1 MKREPDKANGLRVT
15 IAISRLQRFT
25 TLKTLSWGVAPGFT
39 FRAFGAENPAM
50 QDLAPIKFG
59 TDGWRA
65 VIAADYTFANVE
77 RVAQAYADYLNSSKA
92 NSLIKQLVDVGQI
105 SKLEAEESSFS
116 NVIKK
121 AVVSGSPL
129 VVVGFDR
136 RFLSEIFAQRAAEV
150 LAGNG
155 FRVALFSEPVP
166 TPLISWAVKDLGA
179 AGGVVITASHNPPE
193 FNGFK
198 IKAPWGGSADA
209 EITLAVEKLVDAEDS
224 KRTVLTSDRREPT
237 GSAVTSYRAQVAS
250 YVDLDRLRDS
260 PVTVV
265 VDPMH
270 GSGGHWVESFLS
282 GGRLNVETIRGHRDP
297 LFGGVNPEPID
308 SNLGALKQRVIES
321 GALVG
326 LATDGDADRVGAVNE
341 LGETM
346 TMHAVVPL
354 MLLHLVRQRKMSGAV
369 VRTFSQSVLLKRIA
383 AAHNLKLYETP
394 IGFKYIADLMLKDDI
409 LIGAEESGGIGVKGH
424 IPERD
429 GILNSLLFLESIVS
443 AGKPP
448 SEMLRE
454 LHREFGELHYGRKDL
469 RVETVVG
476 LRLLEQLSQTTPDAI
491 AGYGVIGVETMDGTK
506 LLFDDESWLLFRQS
520 GTEPVLRIYSEA
532 TSVAK
537 VNSLLAAG
545 EELAL
550 AT

>member
-1 MKREPDKANGLRVT
+1 MSN
-15 IAISRLQRFT
+15 
-25 TLKTLSWGVAPGFT
+25 
-39 FRAFGAENPAM
+39 
-50 QDLAPIKFG
+50 LAPIKFG

-77 RVAQAYADYLNSSKA
+77 RVAQAYADYLKSTIEK
-92 NSLIKQLVDVGQI
+92 SLVDQLVDVGQL
-105 SKLEAEESSFS
+105 SEDEAEVPQFR
-116 NVIKK
+116 NVVKK
-121 AVVSGSPL
+121 AVASAFQL
-129 VVVGFDR
+129 EIVGFDR
-136 RFLSEIFAQRAAEV
+136 RFLSEAFAQRAAEV

-155 FRVALFSEPVP
+155 LKIALFSEAAP
-166 TPLISWAVKDLGA
+166 TPLISWAVKYLGA
-179 AGGVVITASHNPPE
+179 SGGVVITASHNPAE

-198 IKAPWGGSADA
+198 IKAPWGGSADS
-209 EITLAVEKLVDAEDS
+209 EMTLAVERLVDANPP
-224 KRTVLTSDRREPT
+224 KRASVSAAAHEFIEP
-237 GSAVTSYRAQVAS
+237 AIASYRAHITS
-250 YVDLDRLRDS
+250 YLDLDRIRGS
-260 PVTVV
+260 EATVV

-270 GSGGHWVESFLS
+270 GTGGNWVESFLA
-282 GGRLNVETIRGHRDP
+282 GGKLKVETIRGQRDP

-308 SNLGALKQRVIES
+308 SNLAALKQRMIERK
-321 GALVG
+321 ALVG

-354 MLLHLVRQRKMSGAV
+354 LLLHLVRQRKMTGAV

-394 IGFKYIADLMLKDDI
+394 IGFKYIAELMLSDDI
-409 LIGAEESGGIGVKGH
+409 LLGAEESGGIGVKGH

-429 GILNSLLFLESIVS
+429 GILNSLLFLEAIIS

-448 SEMLRE
+448 SEMLHD
-454 LHREFGELHYGRKDL
+454 LHREFGEFHFGRKDL
-469 RVETVVG
+469 HVESATG
-476 LRLLEQLSQTTPDAI
+476 LKLLERLRKATPDSI
-491 AGYGVIGVETMDGTK
+491 AGYGVVGVETMDGTK

-537 VNSLLAAG
+537 VSALLAAG
-545 EELAL
+545 EEMAR
-550 AT
+550 TE